1 MSPETA
7 RALAEEWFNGGRGH
21 AFDVAIYAFDDGFV
35 AWVRDDEPA
44 DLTVLPAT
52 VRGGCIVIDRR
63 TGELAVRPLLGL
75 EFVAEQW
82 PDHVP
87 R

>member
-44 DLTVLPAT
+44 DPTVLPST
-52 VRGGCIVIDRR
+52 VGGGCIVIDRR
-63 TGELAVRPLLGL
+63 TGELAVRPLLGP